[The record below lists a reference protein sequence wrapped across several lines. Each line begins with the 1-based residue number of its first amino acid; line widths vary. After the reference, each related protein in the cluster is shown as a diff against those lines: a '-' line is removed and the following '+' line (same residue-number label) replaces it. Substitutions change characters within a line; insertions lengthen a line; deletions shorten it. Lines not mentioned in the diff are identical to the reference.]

1 MDPTI
6 LALQATGGFVVGSL
20 IGYAIRKAAKLALV
34 AIGFT
39 LLPVFGLW
47 SLGVLNVNWAKVNEL
62 AGTAITWLGVNLSN
76 MSLALASTGAL
87 GISGILGFFF
97 GATGGLTHTIF
108 PETGSSPRRYV
119 KRKNHDIEE

>member
-6 LALQATGGFVVGSL
+6 LALQATGGFIVGSL

-76 MSLALASTGAL
+76 MSLALASTGTL
-87 GISGILGFFF
+87 GVSGMLGFVF
-97 GATGGLTHTIF
+97 GITGGLKQTIF
-108 PETGSSPRRYV
+108 PVTDSPHHRYV
-119 KRKNHDIEE
+119 KRKNHGVEE